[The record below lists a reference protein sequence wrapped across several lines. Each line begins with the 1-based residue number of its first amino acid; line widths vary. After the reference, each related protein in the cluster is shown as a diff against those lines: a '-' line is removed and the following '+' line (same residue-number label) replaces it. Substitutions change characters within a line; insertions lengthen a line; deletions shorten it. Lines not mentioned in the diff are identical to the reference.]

1 MTHHNNNTER
11 QLSPRSSLE
20 DFVQVEH
27 FFPREGGAPVVQE
40 STRTMAVDDEEDDDD
55 NKSLPTTVQE
65 TRAAATRM
73 TKKNT
78 DITMDDILHVLLKA
92 IKSVKGNIHFT
103 MQELKSPEMMME
115 MVSSSSTVVQ
125 EGSNRTGDEKI
136 NKNVVDSPRPASDL
150 MRPINILVTI
160 QQEED
165 FVTRGEFEVGIA
177 LVAYVCAMSL
187 LLPVWVNV

>member
-1 MTHHNNNTER
+1 M
-11 QLSPRSSLE
+11 
-20 DFVQVEH
+20 
-27 FFPREGGAPVVQE
+27 VQE
-40 STRTMAVDDEEDDDD
+40 STRTMAVDDEEEE

-136 NKNVVDSPRPASDL
+136 NKNAVDSPPPASDP

-165 FVTRGEFEVGIA
+165 FVTRGEFAVGIA

>member
-1 MTHHNNNTER
+1 M
-11 QLSPRSSLE
+11 
-20 DFVQVEH
+20 
-27 FFPREGGAPVVQE
+27 VQE

-92 IKSVKGNIHFT
+92 ITSVKGNIHFT

-165 FVTRGEFEVGIA
+165 FVTRGEFAVGIA

>member
-1 MTHHNNNTER
+1 M
-11 QLSPRSSLE
+11 
-20 DFVQVEH
+20 
-27 FFPREGGAPVVQE
+27 VQE

-165 FVTRGEFEVGIA
+165 FVTRGEFAVGIA

>member
-1 MTHHNNNTER
+1 M
-11 QLSPRSSLE
+11 
-20 DFVQVEH
+20 
-27 FFPREGGAPVVQE
+27 VQE

-55 NKSLPTTVQE
+55 DKSLPTTVQE

-103 MQELKSPEMMME
+103 MQELKSPEMMMME
-115 MVSSSSTVVQ
+115 MVSSSSTVAVVQ

-136 NKNVVDSPRPASDL
+136 NKNAVDSPPPASDP
-150 MRPINILVTI
+150 MHPINILVTI

-165 FVTRGEFEVGIA
+165 FVTRGEFAVGIA

>member
-1 MTHHNNNTER
+1 M
-11 QLSPRSSLE
+11 
-20 DFVQVEH
+20 
-27 FFPREGGAPVVQE
+27 VQE

-115 MVSSSSTVVQ
+115 MVSSSSTVAVVQ